1 MSTRHSNLS
10 LRILAGLELALLA
23 AVILTGIKLVFTNL
37 GFFVLY
43 VVFAAILV
51 LGGWLAFSGTGRR
64 RSWGMF
70 IAIGGVLGLLILILA
85 LARNAAWQIVMMVI
99 LCVAYAVLASLLAA
113 RYWRQQALAAGPGRD
128 FENPWLVI
136 NPKSGDG
143 RAMKAGIPAKAKD
156 MGIKVHVTEAGE
168 DIIALAEE
176 AVRNS
181 ADVLGVSGGDGTL
194 AAVATVAM
202 RHNLPLVVLP
212 GGTRC
217 HFARDIG
224 LDPENMP
231 DSLRGFTGIERRVDV
246 GVINGRTFLNNAS
259 FGIYAAIVSR
269 PDYRN
274 NKAGVSREVTRA
286 LVTSDAPHFPL
297 HYRDADG
304 NEQDHAAVIQ
314 VGVNRVATL
323 SLTELGQRQRMDE
336 GILHVIVIPAMN
348 DQVAG
353 QLAGALV
360 PFRQAGGYQEWTA
373 TSFTITDPS
382 DQVLAGIDGEN
393 VELDSPV
400 EIKVKP
406 AALRLVVPAGA
417 RQSRPVKPFSKAGAK
432 ALVDV
437 LAGRA

>member
-10 LRILAGLELALLA
+10 LRILAGLELALLV

-85 LARNAAWQIVMMVI
+85 LARNAAWQIVLMVI

-176 AVRNS
+176 AVRNRRRR
-181 ADVLGVSGGDGTL
+181 ARRLRRRWNSGSGSDG
-194 AAVATVAM
+194 
-202 RHNLPLVVLP
+202 
-212 GGTRC
+212 G
-217 HFARDIG
+217 
-224 LDPENMP
+224 
-231 DSLRGFTGIERRVDV
+231 
-246 GVINGRTFLNNAS
+246 
-259 FGIYAAIVSR
+259 
-269 PDYRN
+269 
-274 NKAGVSREVTRA
+274 
-286 LVTSDAPHFPL
+286 
-297 HYRDADG
+297 
-304 NEQDHAAVIQ
+304 HAA
-314 VGVNRVATL
+314 
-323 SLTELGQRQRMDE
+323 
-336 GILHVIVIPAMN
+336 
-348 DQVAG
+348 
-353 QLAGALV
+353 
-360 PFRQAGGYQEWTA
+360 
-373 TSFTITDPS
+373 
-382 DQVLAGIDGEN
+382 
-393 VELDSPV
+393 
-400 EIKVKP
+400 
-406 AALRLVVPAGA
+406 
-417 RQSRPVKPFSKAGAK
+417 
-432 ALVDV
+432 
-437 LAGRA
+437 